1 MDNIDIAALLRGAL
15 RESGC
20 DESLLNNFDGH
31 STIELECADMPSI
44 LISKNNSDIWLWSKI
59 YEENSLVVQ
68 QKAADLLSLLMEECA
83 FSTTEQLQLTM
94 FEGHLVL
101 KGIVKPDYLHD
112 SKYFATALETFFER
126 LNQFLDVLR

>member
-1 MDNIDIAALLRGAL
+1 MDNIDIATLLRGAL

-44 LISKNNSDIWLWSKI
+44 LISKNNNDVWLWAKI

-68 QKAADLLSLLMEECA
+68 QKAAELLSLLMEECA
-83 FSTTEQLQLTM
+83 FSTTDQLQLTL
-94 FEGHLVL
+94 FESHLVL
-101 KGIVKPDYLHD
+101 KGIVKPEYLND
-112 SKYFATALETFFER
+112 SKNFAIALETFFER

>member
-1 MDNIDIAALLRGAL
+1 MDDIDIAALLRGAL

-20 DESLLNNFDGH
+20 DEALLNNFDGH

-44 LISKNNSDIWLWSKI
+44 LISKNNSDVWLWAKI
-59 YEENSLVVQ
+59 YEDNSLVVQ
-68 QKAADLLSLLMEECA
+68 QKSADLLPLLMEECA
-83 FSTTEQLQLTM
+83 FSITEQLQLTL

-101 KGIVKPDYLHD
+101 KGLVKPDYLRD
-112 SKYFATALETFFER
+112 SKDFAIALETFFER